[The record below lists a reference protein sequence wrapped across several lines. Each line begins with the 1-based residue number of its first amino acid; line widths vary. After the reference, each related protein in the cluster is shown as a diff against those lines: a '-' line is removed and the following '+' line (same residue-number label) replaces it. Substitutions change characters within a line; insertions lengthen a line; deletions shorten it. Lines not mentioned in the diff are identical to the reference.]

1 MFSLSTKKMKTSFAS
16 VAKKKTYSDFSD
28 PCTEVYPSPSQ
39 YRHPTVTLPLPYRPR
54 PIPNRP
60 DHPQPS
66 RPSPA
71 FPHRPQPYFIVL
83 SYFNIILIYKG
94 FYQIFWRK

>member
-1 MFSLSTKKMKTSFAS
+1 MKTSFAS

-39 YRHPTVTLPLPYRPR
+39 YRHPTIALPSPTHPQPSSTVTD
-54 PIPNRP
+54 RP

-66 RPSPA
+66 LTVPT
-71 FPHRPQPYFIVL
+71 HPQPILTVPNRIL
-83 SYFNIILIYKG
+83 SF
-94 FYQIFWRK
+94 